1 MFKYRIAGI
10 LGQTMYIR
18 VCLCRK
24 QVTVGGK
31 IDINKVMND
40 LEKMEEVC
48 FLHNI
53 RTAVVEQGITLN

>member
-1 MFKYRIAGI
+1 M
-10 LGQTMYIR
+10 
-18 VCLCRK
+18 
-24 QVTVGGK
+24 GGK
-31 IDINKVMND
+31 NNINKVMND